1 MSQPV
6 ALPGSASRGL
16 GVLGKDSGCYP
27 VGSTDG
33 LLCLQLF
40 GDVCYN
46 CSHVIEGDGK
56 ASVPPNSSLPCFFP
70 GGVVRGE
77 RGWELGEWWGSG

>member
-1 MSQPV
+1 MYQWGAMSQPV
-6 ALPGSASRGL
+6 ALPGNVFRGL
-16 GVLGKDSGCYP
+16 GVLEKDSRCYA

-33 LLCLQLF
+33 LLCPQLF

-56 ASVPPNSSLPCFFP
+56 ASVPKFLPPLLSPNQPVFL
-70 GGVVRGE
+70 V
-77 RGWELGEWWGSG
+77 GW